1 MVGRMPHHSHMNRW
15 LDWRRNSR
23 MNRWLDRRRP
33 WQFAVIWWASVMAGP
48 LLGTA
53 ITGAW
58 ELNLGWLIVVFF
70 VSIVV
75 AVIAL
80 WSRQRREDANTVA
93 DWVESRRPPLP

>member
-15 LDWRRNSR
+15 LDRRRNSR

-33 WQFAVIWWASVMAGP
+33 WQFALFCWASVMAGP

-58 ELNLGWLIVVFF
+58 DLNLGLLIVVFF